1 VNVKLGA
8 KVQEKPV
15 KLNMFLAELQRTAS
29 FDSAGSVHAVTVRI
43 PTTDFSQIEGF
54 VSYSGMA
61 RNKVI
66 VHLLQV
72 GIEQVLKGLG
82 PDIKKPLFEQTVDAL
97 RSLYTDEEGNFSKT
111 QESSSNGEI

>member
-1 VNVKLGA
+1 MHDRSTKLG
-8 KVQEKPV
+8 
-15 KLNMFLAELQRTAS
+15 MFLGELERTAS
-29 FDSAGSVHAVTVRI
+29 YDSAGSVHAVTVRI

-66 VHLLQV
+66 VHLIQV

-82 PDIKKPLFEQTVDAL
+82 PEIKKPLFEQTVDAL
-97 RSLYTDEEGNFSKT
+97 RGLYTGEEGNFSKT
-111 QESSSNGEI
+111 LEASSKGEI